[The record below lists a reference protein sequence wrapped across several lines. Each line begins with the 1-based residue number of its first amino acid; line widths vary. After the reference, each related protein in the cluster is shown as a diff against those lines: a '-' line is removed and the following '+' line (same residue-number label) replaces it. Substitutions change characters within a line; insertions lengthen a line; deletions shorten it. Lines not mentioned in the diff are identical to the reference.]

1 MKAFL
6 RCVFL
11 EKYVLY
17 YQSNKD
23 WISILIMES
32 QVRICSSFAPIQRM
46 VVAIKVSFN
55 SGSQML
61 IMFAQD
67 STMEFKRLAF
77 SMTFVIWS

>member
-11 EKYVLY
+11 EKYVLH

-32 QVRICSSFAPIQRM
+32 QVRM
-46 VVAIKVSFN
+46 
-55 SGSQML
+55 
-61 IMFAQD
+61 
-67 STMEFKRLAF
+67 
-77 SMTFVIWS
+77 